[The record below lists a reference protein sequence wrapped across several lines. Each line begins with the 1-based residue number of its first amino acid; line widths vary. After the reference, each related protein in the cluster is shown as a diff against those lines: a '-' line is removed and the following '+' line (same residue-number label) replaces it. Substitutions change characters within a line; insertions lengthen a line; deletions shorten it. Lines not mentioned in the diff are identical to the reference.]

1 MVRSMLKTR
10 TLAVGLVAAL
20 GLLAACGSSSNTSGT
35 TTTAAA
41 GAAATTTQPKLSGGI
56 TVLAA
61 SSLTNGFT
69 ALGKEFEASYP
80 GTKVTF
86 SFGSSSELEQQIE
99 QGAPADVFASAD
111 QANMDKVVRAGDNAG
126 DPTDFVKNKLEIA
139 VEKGNPKHIAT
150 LADLTKPGTIVVL
163 CDVSVPCG
171 KFANQVLTN
180 AKVSLTP
187 KSREINV
194 KATLTKVELGEADA
208 AIVYVS
214 DVASSAGKVTGVPIP
229 DAVNVITT
237 LPVVTLKGAANSS
250 VANAFVS
257 FVAAHKD
264 ELVSK
269 YGFLPL

>member
-1 MVRSMLKTR
+1 
-10 TLAVGLVAAL
+10 LVAGVIA
-20 GLLAACGSSSNTSGT
+20 GAVVLAACGSSSSTSGS
-35 TTTAAA
+35 TTTASA
-41 GAAATTTQPKLSGGI
+41 GSAATATTQAKLSGGI

-69 ALGKEFEASYP
+69 ALGKEFEAAYP

-86 SFGSSSELEQQIE
+86 SFGSSSTLEQQIE

-111 QANMDKVVRAGDNAG
+111 QANMDKVVKAGDNAG
-126 DPTDFVKNKLEIA
+126 TPTDFVKNKLEIA

-150 LADLTKPGTIVVL
+150 LSDLTKPGTIVVL

-171 KFANQVLTN
+171 KFANEVLTN
-180 AKVSLTP
+180 AKVSVTP

-194 KATLTKVELGEADA
+194 KATLSKVELGEADA

-214 DVASSAGKVTGVPIP
+214 DVASSAGKVDGVTIP
-229 DAVNVITT
+229 DDVNVLTT
-237 LPVVTLKGAANSS
+237 LPIVALKGASNSS